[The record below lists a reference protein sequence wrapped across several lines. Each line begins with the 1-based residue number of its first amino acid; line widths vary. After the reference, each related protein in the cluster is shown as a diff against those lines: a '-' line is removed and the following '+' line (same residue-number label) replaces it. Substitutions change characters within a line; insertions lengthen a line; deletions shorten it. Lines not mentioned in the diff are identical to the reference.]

1 MRFAFLVAPS
11 DPQTGDAG
19 ARRMALAWLRGRLT
33 RFGFNVV
40 IVGGAQDLHADI
52 ERAIA
57 AVSEGDTV
65 LVHLSGRLAGQDALF
80 FGNAMNLPLIELRDG
95 LVARAPGRLSFVAE
109 LMHEGDPSDALLAVE
124 FLDGA
129 VRALGGR
136 DRGHL
141 VLACIRPLSAPVERV
156 AFTRLAFPPPTA
168 AATSLSDDAL
178 LAAMHERAVAMP
190 ESHVVAQSFTFARG
204 VPSLVPPA
212 MESPPL
218 PPLALPPLALAPP
231 VSPSPARSLDELL
244 AEATDAGQWDR
255 VLELRRQRL
264 HAIEGP
270 RHKVR
275 ELVAIARIL
284 QAELRDPEAAIE
296 ALEVARAIDRSRA
309 SVLQALR
316 RGYEILGRWASAAE
330 VVGTLADLASS
341 PAERATLRVAQA
353 RIALDHLK
361 DEDRAA
367 AWLEAAL
374 EEDPTHAEARATLNG
389 LRTSRGEPDADARE
403 KLAEDQYAGGN
414 QDVAVAELEAVTAR
428 EPTRATAYARLF
440 AMHWRDGR
448 ADAAFLAAMS
458 LDELGAAEVDQQVLI
473 GQYRTL
479 APMRVRASLD
489 DEAWQLLRASGSD
502 DVLASLFG
510 AVARAA
516 AAARIDELRR
526 RRRLPKLDLAEHLSE
541 TSTATIAR
549 TCQWAARFCSVDC
562 PDLYASEQQA
572 GGLVA
577 LQLDKPT
584 TVLGPSVLRGLSVKD
599 LAFLA
604 GRHLT
609 YYRPEYQ
616 ILVHYPTREEL
627 TNLLLATVQVAM
639 PDQTVVAAPVRAL
652 HARIAKRLSRED
664 RADIEEGVRRL
675 DERGGRASVGAWIRS
690 AELTAG
696 RVGLLLSGDLGTAAA
711 LVRSEARSVGGITM
725 ETRRGDML
733 SFCASRAHLAL
744 RSRFAMTSPESIRP
758 APTASGVHTLLALSP
773 GST

>member
-65 LVHLSGRLAGQDALF
+65 LVHLSGRLAGRDALF
-80 FGNAMNLPLIELRDG
+80 FGNAMTLPLIELRDG
-95 LVARAPGRLSFVAE
+95 LVARAPARLSFVAE
-109 LMHEGDPSDALLAVE
+109 LMHEGDPSDALFAVE
-124 FLDGA
+124 LLDGA

-141 VLACIRPLSAPVERV
+141 VLACIRPLSAPAERV

-218 PPLALPPLALAPP
+218 PPLALAPP
-231 VSPSPARSLDELL
+231 VSLSPGRSLDELL
-244 AEATDAGQWDR
+244 AEATDAGQWGR

-284 QAELRDPEAAIE
+284 QAELHDPEAAIE

-341 PAERATLRVAQA
+341 PRERATLRVAQA

-367 AWLEAAL
+367 AWLEVAL
-374 EEDPTHAEARATLNG
+374 EEDPTHAEAGAILNG

-414 QDVAVAELEAVTAR
+414 QDSAVAELEAVTAR
-428 EPTRATAYARLF
+428 EPTRTTAYARLF

-448 ADAAFLAAMS
+448 ADAAFLAALA
-458 LDELGAAEVDQQVLI
+458 LDELGAAEVDQQALI

-479 APMRVRASLD
+479 TPMRVRASLD
-489 DEAWQLLRASGSD
+489 DEAWQLLRAPGSD
-502 DVLASLFG
+502 DVLASLFA

-526 RRRLPKLDLAEHLSE
+526 RRKLPKLDLAEHLSE

-549 TCQWAARFCSVDC
+549 SCQWAARFCSVDC
-562 PDLYASEQQA
+562 PDLYASESQA

-577 LQLDKPT
+577 IQLDKPT

-609 YYRPEYQ
+609 YYRPEYE

-652 HARIAKRLSRED
+652 HARIARRLSREN

-725 ETRRGDML
+725 ETRRGDLL

-744 RSRFAMTSPESIRP
+744 RSRFAIISPESIRP
-758 APTASGVHTLLALSP
+758 PPTASGVHTLLALSP